1 VHASMITQIFTDFC
15 PLFTP

>member
-1 VHASMITQIFTDFC
+1 MMTQIFTDFC